1 MKLTLQNI
9 LHLYR
14 FYNSFIYLFCKVY
27 EFRAPIA
34 WNKGHAVQYIQGKLG
49 VEDPFSIY
57 IGDDQTD
64 EDAFQVFFL
73 NNMCHS
79 MIFYIISLICLYN
92 LGSP

>member
-27 EFRAPIA
+27 EFRAPIV
-34 WNKGHAVQYIQGKLG
+34 WNKGHTVQYIQGELG

-57 IGDDQTD
+57 IGDDQTN
-64 EDAFQVFFL
+64 EDAFEVFFPL
-73 NNMCHS
+73 LLPPHLFFS
-79 MIFYIISLICLYN
+79 WSSW
-92 LGSP
+92 GRGA